1 MFSKF
6 ICGLFFLV
14 ILFASCSESNEN
26 ENVYANWKERNEAFF
41 NKMYA
46 KADSASHAGSS
57 EWKIIR
63 KWSLQEQFGIQKDN
77 NIVVHVLES
86 HAAEAMPLY
95 TDSVVV
101 DIQGCLMP
109 TANDEDGYVFYST
122 FSQKKRDL
130 KSDIFITISAKGM
143 LVNREI
149 DGLSTAVQNMHE
161 GDRWKVY
168 VPYNLA
174 FQQQSIASPLI
185 PAYSTLVF
193 DITLVRI
200 KH

>member
-1 MFSKF
+1 MSNKY

-26 ENVYANWKERNEAFF
+26 EDVYGNWKERNEAYF
-41 NKMYA
+41 NQVYA
-46 KADSASHAGSS
+46 KADSASHAGSG

-63 KWSLQEQFGIQKDN
+63 KWSLQEQFGTQKDN
-77 NIVVHVLES
+77 NIVVNVLES
-86 HAAEAMPLY
+86 HATEAMPLY

-101 DIQGCLMP
+101 DIQGSLIP
-109 TANDEDGYVFYST
+109 TACDEDGYVFYST
-122 FSQKKRDL
+122 FSQKNRDL

-143 LVNREI
+143 LMNREI

-174 FQQQSIASPLI
+174 FLQQGMSGPYI

>member
-63 KWSLQEQFGIQKDN
+63 KWSLQEQFGTQKDN
-77 NIVVHVLES
+77 NIVVTVLES

-130 KSDIFITISAKGM
+130 KSDIFITISAMGM
-143 LVNREI
+143 LMNREI

-161 GDRWKVY
+161 GD
-168 VPYNLA
+168 
-174 FQQQSIASPLI
+174 
-185 PAYSTLVF
+185 
-193 DITLVRI
+193 
-200 KH
+200 

>member
-1 MFSKF
+1 M
-6 ICGLFFLV
+6 V

-63 KWSLQEQFGIQKDN
+63 KWSLQEQFGTQKDN
-77 NIVVHVLES
+77 NIVVNVLES

-109 TANDEDGYVFYST
+109 IANDEDGYVFYST

-143 LVNREI
+143 LMNREI
-149 DGLSTAVQNMHE
+149 DGLSTAVQKMHE